1 MPSPPPTTGLQ
12 QKAWLA
18 YLSQEL
24 AAPAD
29 ALVRHA
35 EQLVEHT
42 ARSADLHTD
51 VTGWRIR
58 DRAAYLLATVQKIAA
73 GEIDL
78 AVDADRRGLRHDLR
92 AAAGY
97 VVSACE
103 DLGETD
109 AAADLHPHLGDT
121 LAAARTF
128 LGLIGSLRQFDP
140 AAEPESE
147 LAGTI
152 RDTLTAL
159 PAAVAGAA
167 ASADRTAPARL
178 LLVDDNEFN
187 RDLVARIL
195 TAQGHT
201 VDTAA
206 GGRAAMARLRD
217 PAAPPVDLILC
228 DLLMPEVTGIDLL
241 RWAKADP
248 RLWAVPVIMVSALG
262 DEDGVLACI
271 SAGAEDYLTRPVR
284 AELLRARIAGSLE
297 KKRLRDRELVYQAR
311 IDRLVQAIFPPA
323 VVDEW
328 RKHESIRPRRH
339 ERVGV
344 LFTDV
349 AGFTA
354 WCEQRRDQPE
364 QVVATLQDLIARFET
379 AAVRHGVQKIKT
391 VGDAFMAAAGLSAAD
406 PNPALSL
413 VRCGLD
419 LIAAAAAHPAGWA
432 VRVGVHVGPVVT
444 GVLGQTQFSFDVWGH
459 TVNAAARMESNG
471 VPGRVTLSDEARRDV
486 ADAVDAT
493 PRAVGAKG
501 LGELTVWDVT
511 GLK

>member
-1 MPSPPPTTGLQ
+1 MPSPPTTTGLQ

-29 ALVRHA
+29 ALLRHA
-35 EQLVEHT
+35 DGLA
-42 ARSADLHTD
+42 ARAFSSPDLHTA
-51 VTGWRIR
+51 VTGGRIR
-58 DRAAYLLATVQKIAA
+58 DRAAYMLATVQKIAA

-97 VVSACE
+97 IVSACE

-109 AAADLHPHLGDT
+109 AAADLHPHLADT

-140 AAEPESE
+140 AADRDSV
-147 LAGTI
+147 GGSI

-167 ASADRTAPARL
+167 ASADRSAPARL

-187 RDLVARIL
+187 RDLVAKIL
-195 TAQGHT
+195 TDQGHT
-201 VDTAA
+201 VETTA
-206 GGRAAMARLRD
+206 GGKAAMARLRD

-228 DLLMPEVTGIDLL
+228 DLLMPEVSGIDLL
-241 RWAKADP
+241 RWVKADP

-297 KKRLRDRELVYQAR
+297 KKRLRDRELGYQAR

-328 RKHESIRPRRH
+328 RRHERIRPRRH

-354 WCEQRRDQPE
+354 WCEQRRDRPE
-364 QVVATLQDLIARFET
+364 EVVATLQDLIARFET

-391 VGDAFMAAAGLSAAD
+391 VGDAFMAVAGLSAAD
-406 PNPALSL
+406 PHPALSL
-413 VRCGLD
+413 VKCGLD
-419 LIAAAAAHPAGWA
+419 LIAAAGEHPAGWA

-471 VPGRVTLSDEARRDV
+471 VPGRVTLSDEARREV
-486 ADAVDAT
+486 ADSVVAT
-493 PRAVGAKG
+493 PRTVGAKG

-511 GLK
+511 GLR